1 MSYKTD
7 MHIHS
12 VYSDGWMSP
21 VELVRKYKDDD
32 YDVVSITDHDNV
44 KGVHDA
50 LVSGEALRIQVVP
63 GIELSTG
70 KILSGNDYASEIHIL
85 GYHIDTEN
93 PGLLSIS
100 EKLLKG
106 REERNAVVREDLRNR
121 GYDLDEGIINERNG
135 GKYVAKPDFV
145 RALAACGVD
154 KKDAWRM
161 MDEAGLRYMPETEE
175 GIEVIR
181 SAGGMAVLAHPM
193 KISGLRPHEEGF
205 FDRLSDFVGEL
216 KKAGL
221 KGMECFHPSA
231 GEKESLELVKIAGK
245 YHLHITEGSDFHG
258 DKGEA

>member
-12 VYSDGWMSP
+12 VYSDGWMTP

-44 KGVHDA
+44 AGVHDA
-50 LVSGEALRIQVVP
+50 AVSGEALRIQVIP

-70 KILSGNDYASEIHIL
+70 KKLSGNDYESEVHVL

-93 PGLLSIS
+93 SGLLAIS
-100 EKLLKG
+100 DKLLKG
-106 REERNAVVREDLRNR
+106 RKERNALVMEELRSM
-121 GYDLDEGIINERNG
+121 GYDIDEGIINERNG

-145 RALAACGVD
+145 RALAACGVET
-154 KKDAWRM
+154 KKGWQM
-161 MDEAGLRYMPETEE
+161 MDKAPSRYLPETEE
-175 GIEVIR
+175 GIETIR
-181 SAGGMAVLAHPM
+181 SAGGIAVLAHPM
-193 KISGLRPHEEGF
+193 KISGLRPNEVGF